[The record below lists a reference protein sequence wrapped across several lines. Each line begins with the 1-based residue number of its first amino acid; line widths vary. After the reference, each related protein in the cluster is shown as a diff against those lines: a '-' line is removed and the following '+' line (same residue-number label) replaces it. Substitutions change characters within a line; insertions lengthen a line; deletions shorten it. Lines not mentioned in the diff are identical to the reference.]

1 MKQLRIALI
10 HATPLAVAP
19 INDAFIRLW
28 PQAQRMNLLDD
39 SLSADHAQNKGVLT
53 DEMRQR
59 FLELAYYAKRTG
71 ADAILFTC
79 SAFGPAI
86 DDVKAAIGIPTLKP
100 NEAMF
105 EQALKLANQNKSQHI
120 ELVAT
125 FEPSLAPMCDEFK
138 QLAKVHNS
146 TVKLRSLYI
155 PDAMSALGK
164 GDSNTHDRLIAQ
176 GAKKIENASIILLA
190 QFSMAA
196 AKAEVERLTSATVL
210 NSPDCAVNSLID
222 ILNVNR

>member
-10 HATPLAVAP
+10 HATPLAVTP

-39 SLSADHAQNKGVLT
+39 SLSADHAHNNGVLT
-53 DEMRQR
+53 EEMRQR
-59 FLELAYYAKRTG
+59 FLDLALYVKRTG

-86 DDVKAAIGIPTLKP
+86 DDVKKIIGIPTLKP

-105 EQALKLANQNKSQHI
+105 EEALRLADENHSKNI
-120 ELVAT
+120 DLIAT
-125 FEPSLAPMCDEFK
+125 FEPSLAPMCDEFT
-138 QLAKVHNS
+138 QLAHSRKS
-146 TVKLRSLYI
+146 SVKLRPLHI
-155 PDAMSALGK
+155 PNAMAALAKADAS
-164 GDSNTHDRLIAQ
+164 THDRLIAT
-176 GAKKIENASIILLA
+176 GANQLTDATIILLA

-196 AKAEVERLTSATVL
+196 AKATVEPLTKATVL
-210 NSPDCAVNSLID
+210 NSPDCAVTTLQALLNS
-222 ILNVNR
+222 N